1 MPSTT
6 SSVVSRPLASS
17 TVMTPSLPTFS
28 IASAMML
35 PMVLSPLAEMVPTW
49 AISFCALVG
58 LESFFSSATTDLTA
72 LSMPRLIS
80 IGLWPAATS
89 LVPSR

>member
-6 SSVVSRPLASS
+6 SRVVSRPLPSS

-35 PMVLSPLAEMVPTW
+35 PMVSSPLAEMVPTW
-49 AISFCALVG
+49 AISFLSLVG
-58 LESFFSSATTDLTA
+58 LLSFFSSATTVSTA
-72 LSMPRLIS
+72 RSMPRLSS

-89 LVPSR
+89 FRPSS

>member
-28 IASAMML
+28 IASAMIW
-35 PMVLSPLAEMVPTW
+35 PMVASPLAEMVPTW
-49 AISFCALVG
+49 AISFLSLVG
-58 LESFFSSATTDLTA
+58 LAIFFSSATTMVTA

-80 IGLWPAATS
+80 IGL
-89 LVPSR
+89 